1 MKYVIET
8 IFLILLKIKL
18 NEVKPFQAPLPL
30 RTESDPLSQS
40 VTVNTRVAIDLV
52 QQMWNSPC
60 AGKK

>member
-1 MKYVIET
+1 MNSIEDQIKFKYKT
-8 IFLILLKIKL
+8 
-18 NEVKPFQAPLPL
+18 FQAPLPL
-30 RTESDPLSQS
+30 RTEPDPLSQS